1 MKGLYRTSHIDV
13 ISIEMSMCLQSRF
26 ELEPRG
32 SVELQCRKVPLV
44 VSSFGLWG
52 IGSSICGAEPS
63 YFDQP
68 HLSWPI
74 LSYCE
79 TETVIM

>member
-1 MKGLYRTSHIDV
+1 
-13 ISIEMSMCLQSRF
+13 MCLQSRF
-26 ELEPRG
+26 ELEQLG